1 MRTVDIHLVVGDGDW
16 NKLLVGTCLDTV
28 EDVVEVTRDY
38 VRGPLRETYPALYT
52 FTEFGL
58 QAIESF
64 VQVVG
69 SGTDYTAKIGVA
81 DLSNVPL
88 FNRELAAQLAANFV
102 TALHLKRG
110 PKDEEALRLLH
121 TQGTGDWRAASF
133 TVEPGGWLARHL
145 RGESGF
151 VLPSISA

>member
-16 NKLLVGTCLDTV
+16 NRLPVGTCLDTV
-28 EDVVEVTRDY
+28 EDVIEVTRDY
-38 VRGPLRETYPALYT
+38 VQGPLRESYPALYT

-64 VQVVG
+64 MQVIG
-69 SGTDYTAKIGVA
+69 SGADYTAKIGVA
-81 DLSNVPL
+81 DLSSVPL

-110 PKDEEALRLLH
+110 PQDEKALRLLH
-121 TQGTGDWRAASF
+121 TQGAGDWRTASF
-133 TVEPGGWLARHL
+133 TVEPGHWLAKHL
-145 RGESGF
+145 RGEGGF
-151 VLPSISA
+151 MLPAISA